1 MYVLCVDGWTRRSNS
16 DNQMQFDGCMRTE
29 HRMHACMQQRSAGRH
44 GQRPDYR
51 KPKTEKS
58 CHASFLLLSSYSTHG
73 CATCTSTIA
82 QEARTHARTASKRLA
97 CHLYPG
103 YTRLLAPS
111 VDPRLPRTY
120 VRTACGIESVKLTA
134 QRNEFEG
141 RPTAYHSWPLSSHF
155 CLHGG
160 IAA

>member
-1 MYVLCVDGWTRRSNS
+1 
-16 DNQMQFDGCMRTE
+16 
-29 HRMHACMQQRSAGRH
+29 MHADGASHACVRMQQRRQARSAPRL
-44 GQRPDYR
+44 
-51 KPKTEKS
+51 PKTENREFLPRFVLVTQFVQHAWE
-58 CHASFLLLSSYSTHG
+58 CHLHFYYRARSTY
-73 CATCTSTIA
+73 T
-82 QEARTHARTASKRLA
+82 RTHSMQETCLPSIYILA
-97 CHLYPG
+97 G

-160 IAA
+160 IAAFVHDFVYCDMLQRF